1 LELELITK
9 KRLHLVAGRSHRDLA
24 VEVAECLGVTLGEV
38 NVAEFA
44 NGEIHCRY
52 GESIRGADVFIFQG
66 HCSSPEMSI
75 NDAIMEQLIMVDAAH
90 RASAKRITVVAP
102 MFGYARQDRK
112 AEGREPIT
120 AKLVANLLA
129 AAGAKRLVSV
139 DLHSGQIQGFFDGPV
154 DHLTAMPILVDWMS
168 ENLPEDLVVVSPD
181 AGRVKVAERYANQ
194 LHADIAIVHKRRV
207 RGAKNAVEA
216 KEVVGEVEGRTCVLI
231 DDMIDTAGTIVA
243 AAEQLAERGA
253 ESVYAACTHGVF
265 SGPAIDRLKNSVLEK
280 IVITN
285 TLPLPPEKQLD
296 KIEVLSAAKIIA
308 DAIDAVFEDTSVSE
322 IFGGQNQH

>member
-1 LELELITK
+1 MELITR
-9 KRLHLVAGRSHRDLA
+9 KRLHLVAGRVNRPLA
-24 VEVAECLGVTLGEV
+24 EEVARRLTVQLGEI
-38 NVAEFA
+38 NIAEFS

-66 HCSSPEMSI
+66 HCSSPEISI

-102 MFGYARQDRK
+102 FFGYGRQDRK

-120 AKLVANLLA
+120 AKLVANLFA
-129 AAGAKRLVSV
+129 SAGAKRLVSV

-154 DHLTAMPILVDWMS
+154 DHLTAMPVLVDWMQK
-168 ENLPEDLVVVSPD
+168 NLGDDLVVVSPD

-207 RGAKNAVEA
+207 KGQKNAVEA
-216 KEVVGEVEGRTCVLI
+216 KDVVGDVDGRTCVLI

-243 AAEQLAERGA
+243 AAEQLVEKGA
-253 ESVYAACTHGVF
+253 SSVYAACTHGVF
-265 SGPAIDRLKNSVLEK
+265 SGPAIDRLKNSVLQK
-280 IVITN
+280 IVITD
-285 TLPLPPEKQLD
+285 TLPLPPEKQID
-296 KIEVLSAAKIIA
+296 KIEVLSAAGIIA